1 MVAKMTQIYDPNW
14 NPDDYDMTLKYEP
27 MDQSKISSILEMY
40 KNEQVLDYI
49 KQLWKLIDY
58 QKQEIWKQRKEIIA
72 VKHKIAWKHYD
83 KEIDYNDTKNRVSVD
98 KPPKSGNMSC

>member
-1 MVAKMTQIYDPNW
+1 MVTKMTQTYDPNW

-27 MDQSKISSILEMY
+27 MNSSKISDILTRY
-40 KNEQVLDYI
+40 KNEPVLDYI
-49 KQLWKLIDY
+49 KELWKLIDY

-83 KEIDYNDTKNRVSVD
+83 KEVDHTDPVNRVNTN
-98 KPPKSGNMSC
+98 KPKRTDEMGC

>member
-1 MVAKMTQIYDPNW
+1 MATKMTQVYDPNW

-83 KEIDYNDTKNRVSVD
+83 KEIDYNDSKNRVSID